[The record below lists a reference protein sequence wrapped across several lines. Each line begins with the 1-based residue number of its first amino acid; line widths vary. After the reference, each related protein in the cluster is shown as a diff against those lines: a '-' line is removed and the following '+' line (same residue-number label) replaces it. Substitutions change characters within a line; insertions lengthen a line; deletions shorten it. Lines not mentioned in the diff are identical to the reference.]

1 MPNPPS
7 CFTDGSCWSQVLSAF
22 RTGAARGTK
31 QIMENLEM
39 QILEALSTE
48 DWTETL
54 QVAKAVGKSSKSHW
68 VLDCRW
74 LWFQK
79 QITRFWTPKMLTLKN
94 SCIWIVLR
102 QDHPVARQ
110 KKHAPWNHPFSK
122 DHCDA
127 FNPCEKFAAQAKWI
141 QLFISWNLRA
151 KCWKI
156 QPQNHDGKP
165 SFQVVMVLSATWCF
179 LVWRFFWF
187 LCCVRIFVPIVW
199 KKEVLLWC
207 GTF

>member
-1 MPNPPS
+1 MTSARIFAFWGRLTRCTCWAPIGEKGHLSNPMPNLNTYTI
-7 CFTDGSCWSQVLSAF
+7 FTDGSCWSQVLSAF

-54 QVAKAVGKSSKSHW
+54 QVAKAVGKNSKSHW
-68 VLDCRW
+68 VLDRRW

-79 QITRFWTPKMLTLKN
+79 QMTRFWIPKMLTLKN

-110 KKHAPWNHPFSK
+110 KKTPLEIIPFRRITVMHS
-122 DHCDA
+122 
-127 FNPCEKFAAQAKWI
+127 I
-141 QLFISWNLRA
+141 LVRNL
-151 KCWKI
+151 
-156 QPQNHDGKP
+156 QPRRSESN
-165 SFQVVMVLSATWCF
+165 SL
-179 LVWRFFWF
+179 
-187 LCCVRIFVPIVW
+187 
-199 KKEVLLWC
+199 
-207 GTF
+207 